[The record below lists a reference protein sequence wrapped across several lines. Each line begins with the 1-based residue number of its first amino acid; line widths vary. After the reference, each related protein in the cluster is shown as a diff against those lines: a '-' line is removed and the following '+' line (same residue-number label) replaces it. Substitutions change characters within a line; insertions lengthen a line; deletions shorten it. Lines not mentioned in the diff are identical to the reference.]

1 MSNKEQPVVRPI
13 YEAIGAWMDTIDRIL
28 FALQQPVNNPKK
40 KQDEL
45 KTNLKIVVKEAIE
58 GIQLQL
64 LRSAQDGTSLF
75 LSDPTGFT
83 KANSTYGSEA
93 IGKKFR
99 FAYLVNQY
107 CEEVLKEQE
116 ASAAAEGIGISAQQ
130 LVNVAEDIN
139 DADKKE
145 VVVEASDPETG
156 EASRLVIDKETGD
169 TQLEEKDKETGMWKK
184 VGNKMKGWFTDVK
197 DFFGG
202 IFKWCCKQWSRF
214 AGWFKGL
221 FKTPEESE
229 VRQAS

>member
-1 MSNKEQPVVRPI
+1 MTKAKQEQLKPI
-13 YEAIGAWMDTIDRIL
+13 YVAINDWVSVIDKIL
-28 FALQQPVNNPKK
+28 FNLKQPINKAEK
-40 KQDEL
+40 TQTEL
-45 KTNLKIVVKEAIE
+45 KTNLKAVLKEAIE
-58 GIQLQL
+58 GIQQQILK
-64 LRSAQDGTSLF
+64 SATDGTSLF
-75 LSDPTGFT
+75 QSDPTGFT
-83 KANSTYGSEA
+83 KAASTYSSEK
-93 IGKKFR
+93 ILKDFPHG
-99 FAYLVNQY
+99 YLVNEY
-107 CEEVLKEQE
+107 CAEILKEQE

-139 DADKKE
+139 DVDKKE

-214 AGWFKGL
+214 ANWFKGL
-221 FKTPEESE
+221 FKSPDESE